1 MSRGGWIPDRLK
13 AVVKAAEA
21 AGWTYDR
28 TRKDHP
34 RLSPPRGLEDP
45 ITGRLQAPVLF
56 ASTPS
61 DHRGDRNSRAALRR
75 AGVDC

>member
-1 MSRGGWIPDRLK
+1 MPDHLK
-13 AVVKAAEA
+13 PLVKAAEA

-34 RLSPPRGLEDP
+34 RLSPPPGLIDKR
-45 ITGRLQAPVLF
+45 TGQHQAPIIF

-61 DHRGDRNSRAALRR
+61 DRRGPKNGYAALRR
-75 AGVDC
+75 AGVNW